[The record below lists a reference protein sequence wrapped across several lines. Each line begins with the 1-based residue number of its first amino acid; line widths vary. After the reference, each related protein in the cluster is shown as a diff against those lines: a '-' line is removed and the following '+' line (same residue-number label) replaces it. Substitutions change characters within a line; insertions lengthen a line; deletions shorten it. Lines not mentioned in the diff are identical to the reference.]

1 MRLRAYRGL
10 VMRHPLR
17 IVTALLLAGT
27 GLALGAAPAG
37 AAEVAIT
44 YSVGSQGSVRTDVG
58 AFADVVRST
67 LDNPDGWSLGGSID
81 WVPVSEGADVRIL
94 IASPEEI
101 AALTGCSHQYSCH
114 VSGTVYINDDRW
126 NEGAAGW
133 SRSLHAYRHYV
144 LNHEVGHYLELDHVD
159 CPGAGAPAPVMMQQT
174 IETDPCVNRV
184 WPLRYERELVADRYG
199 VEVREASQASLQWVQ
214 AAYERLLGR
223 SAEAGAAEA
232 LAQRLDAEETTR
244 GHAVDDMM
252 GSAEFDAVTASVGRL
267 YFAAFLRAPEPGG
280 LLYWSEQV
288 QAGVSLVTVAE
299 QFAGS
304 AELQARY
311 GSLDD
316 AGFVDRLYRNVLGR
330 PAEEDG
336 QQYWTSKL
344 QAGELTRGGV
354 LHHFAQ
360 SPEHRDRRATRV
372 TVTLAYALLLDRVG
386 PPEDV
391 DQWVRELRSGSAER
405 IDMIQLFLAEDDSVL

>member
-1 MRLRAYRGL
+1 MRRL
-10 VMRHPLR
+10 LR
-17 IVTALLLAGT
+17 IVTALLVAVA
-27 GLALGAAPAG
+27 GLAIGAAPAG
-37 AAEVAIT
+37 ATDVSIT

-58 AFADVVRST
+58 DFADFVRST
-67 LDNPDGWSLGGSID
+67 LDNPDGWALGGSID
-81 WVPVSEGADVRIL
+81 WVPVQDGADVRIL

-101 AALTGCSHQYSCH
+101 ADLTGCSHQYSCH

-126 NEGAAGW
+126 NQGAAGW
-133 SRSLHAYRHYV
+133 SESLHGYRHYV
-144 LNHEVGHYLELDHVD
+144 INHEVGHYLELDHVD
-159 CPGAGAPAPVMMQQT
+159 CPGAGQPAPVMMQQT

-199 VEVREASQASLQWVQ
+199 VTVREASEEALRWVQ
-214 AAYERLLGR
+214 RAYERLLGR
-223 SAEAGAAEA
+223 AAEPGAAET
-232 LAQRLDAEETTR
+232 LAQRLDAEATTR
-244 GHAVDDMM
+244 NHAVDDIM
-252 GSAEFDAVTASVGRL
+252 GSAEFDAVTAAVGRL

-280 LLYWSEQV
+280 LLYWTEQV

-311 GSLDD
+311 GELSD
-316 AGFVDRLYRNVLGR
+316 ADFVDRLYRNVLGR
-330 PAEEDG
+330 PADDDG

-360 SPEHRDRRATRV
+360 SPEHRARRAHRV
-372 TVTLAYALLLDRVG
+372 TVTLAYALILDRTG
-386 PPEDV
+386 SQDDV
-391 DQWVRELRSGSAER
+391 DHWVGELRSGRAAR
-405 IDMIQLFLAEDDSVL
+405 IDLVASLRGTAGSVL

>member
-1 MRLRAYRGL
+1 MRPL
-10 VMRHPLR
+10 LR
-17 IVTALLLAGT
+17 IVTALLVAAA
-27 GLALGAAPAG
+27 GLAISAGPAG
-37 AAEVAIT
+37 AAEVTIT
-44 YSVGSQGSVRTDVG
+44 YSVGSEGSVRTDVG
-58 AFADVVRST
+58 AFAEVVRST

-81 WVPVSEGADVRIL
+81 WVPVREGADVRIV

-101 AALTGCSHQYSCH
+101 GALTGCSHQYSCH

-144 LNHEVGHYLELDHVD
+144 INHEVGHYLELEHAD
-159 CPGAGAPAPVMMQQT
+159 CPSAGAPAPVMMQQT

-199 VEVREASQASLQWVQ
+199 VEVREASEASLRWVQ
-214 AAYERLLGR
+214 RAYERLLGR
-223 SAEAGAAEA
+223 AAEPGAAEA
-232 LAQRLDAEETTR
+232 LAQRLDAEATTR
-244 GHAVDDMM
+244 GHAVDDIM
-252 GSAEFDAVTASVGRL
+252 GSFEFDAVTASVGRL

-280 LLYWSEQV
+280 LLHWTEQV
-288 QAGVSLVTVAE
+288 QAGHSLVTVAE
-299 QFAGS
+299 QFASS
-304 AELQARY
+304 AELRARY
-311 GSLDD
+311 GDLDD
-316 AGFVDRLYRNVLGR
+316 AELVDRLYRNVLGR

-336 QQYWTSKL
+336 QRYWTSKL

-360 SPEHRDRRATRV
+360 SAEHRARRATRV

-386 PPEDV
+386 PREDV
-391 DQWVRELRSGSAER
+391 DEWVRELDSGSADR
-405 IDMIQLFLAEDDSVL
+405 IDLVQVFLAQDGSVL